1 MPSRRSASRYRLRAA
16 PNLSMSPSPR
26 GFCCTRSCV
35 GADPV
40 IIIGAV
46 LLGLCIGSF
55 LNVCILRLPRDQSL
69 LRPRSTCPNCK
80 QPIAWRDNIPLFSW
94 LWLRGKCRW
103 CHTPISRQY
112 PLIEALVGVLF
123 GVSVLVYGTTLHAV
137 SAALLGTILLGIAI
151 TDARHYIIP
160 DEFTW
165 GGLVI
170 DLLLALGGGVHGFLA
185 ALLGAAVGFAL
196 LWLVGLAGSWVFKE
210 EAMGGGDVKMMAMVG
225 SFVGWRGVLLTV
237 FAGAAIG
244 SLIFVPLSLKKKRLV
259 PFGVFLA
266 VGAVVAFVFGDAIIA
281 WYGHFLK
288 GD

>member
-1 MPSRRSASRYRLRAA
+1 
-16 PNLSMSPSPR
+16 
-26 GFCCTRSCV
+26 V
-35 GADPV
+35 GVDAV
-40 IIIGAV
+40 IVAGAV
-46 LLGLCIGSF
+46 LVGLCFGSF

-69 LRPRSTCPNCK
+69 LRPRSTCPHCK

-103 CHTPISRQY
+103 CHAPISNQY

-123 GVSVLVYGTTLHAV
+123 GAAVLAYGISLDAAKAAVFGTL
-137 SAALLGTILLGIAI
+137 LLGIAI

-165 GGLVI
+165 GGLVLG
-170 DLLLALGGGVHGFLA
+170 LLLALGNGVPGFLE

-196 LWLVGLAGSWVFKE
+196 LWLVAMAGAWVFKE
-210 EAMGGGDVKMMAMVG
+210 EAMGGGDIKMMAMVG

-237 FAGAAIG
+237 FAGAALG

-266 VGAVVAFVFGDAIIA
+266 VGAAVTFVFGDAILA
-281 WYGHFLK
+281 WYGHFLR

>member
-1 MPSRRSASRYRLRAA
+1 M
-16 PNLSMSPSPR
+16 
-26 GFCCTRSCV
+26 GV
-35 GADPV
+35 DPLLLA
-40 IIIGAV
+40 GAV
-46 LLGLCIGSF
+46 LLGLCVGSF

-80 QPIAWRDNIPLFSW
+80 QPIAWRDNIPLLSW

-103 CHTPISRQY
+103 CHKPISAQY

-123 GVSVLVYGTTLHAV
+123 GVSVLVYGLTLQAV
-137 SAALLGTILLGIAI
+137 AAALLGTILLGIAI

-170 DLLLALGGGVHGFLA
+170 GLLLALGGGAQGFLQ
-185 ALLGAAVGFAL
+185 ALLGAAVGFVL
-196 LWLVGLAGSWVFKE
+196 LWLVGMAGAWVFKE
-210 EAMGGGDVKMMAMVG
+210 EAMGGGDIKMMAMVG
-225 SFVGWRGVLLTV
+225 SFVHWQGVLITV
-237 FAGAAIG
+237 FAGALLG
-244 SLIFVPLSLKKKRLV
+244 SLIFVPLSLGRKKRLV

-266 VGAVVAFVFGDAIIA
+266 VGAAVTFVFGDAIIA
-281 WYGHFLK
+281 WYGHFLR